1 MTKEEMLATL
11 KARGLKKRFKPQ
23 WEHESETILLETKR
37 PATIQDGKVNGSEIS
52 VYDASCF
59 CVWTSKKKKANAAA
73 KAFRLKVK
81 LLDGEAELYVPNE
94 LADQLLPR
102 FGAKTKRVLS
112 PERLEA
118 LKRLGNNLQK
128 ALICAGSQVKEGVLE
143 VEGARVEGF
152 QGET

>member
-59 CVWTSKKKKANAAA
+59 CVWTSQKQKAKKYAMIHN
-73 KAFRLKVK
+73 LKVR
-81 LLDGEAELYVPNE
+81 LLDGEAELYVPND
-94 LADQLLPR
+94 LADDLLPKFR
-102 FGAKTKRVLS
+102 AKTRRVLS
-112 PERLEA
+112 PEQ
-118 LKRLGNNLQK
+118 LKVSKTRGQVLQK
-128 ALICAGSQVKEGVLE
+128 ALISRQTQIKQGVLE
-143 VEGARVEGF
+143 AEGV
-152 QGET
+152 